1 DTGAYDPYGLTVPIN
16 SQCTLLGPYVVPS
29 YDSTFT
35 AVFTNK
41 PIVTPYRGAG
51 RQHGVFVIER
61 LIDMAA
67 PHLPHHPPPIP
78 RRNLIPADAFP
89 YDNEIIYQDFAPL
102 RYDSGNYARVLDKA
116 LAAVGYDEFIAQEQP
131 RLRAAGRHVGI
142 GVTCYVEGTGIGP
155 YEGARV

>member
-1 DTGAYDPYGLTVPIN
+1 MRTRWAILTNPGPYGLTVPIN

-35 AVFTNK
+35 AVFTNL

-61 LIDMAA
+61 LLDFAARELGIDRVE
-67 PHLPHHPPPIP
+67 IR
-78 RRNLIPADAFP
+78 RRNFIPPDAFP

-102 RYDSGNYARVLDKA
+102 EYDSGNYEAVLDKA
-116 LAAVGYDEFIAQEQP
+116 LAAVDYTRFSRDCAP
-131 RLRAAGRHVGI
+131 R
-142 GVTCYVEGTGIGP
+142 
-155 YEGARV
+155 GATSAWR